1 MNIESLGA
9 FNILIIIYSLFSIS
23 FLINWIRFKSF
34 NPSVYPEDKFISLI
48 VILSIT
54 VFWIF
59 ALPLYLIKCWRKIRF
74 DRS

>member
-23 FLINWIRFKSF
+23 FLINWIRFKFF
-34 NPSVYPEDKFISLI
+34 NPSVYPEDKFISFI
-48 VILSIT
+48 VILAIT

-59 ALPLYLIKCWRKIRF
+59 APPLYLIKCWRKNQV
-74 DRS
+74 